1 MDFQVEGYIGALLE
15 INLFVLISSKIKK
28 MYQINFDNNISYYWL
43 CFSFNWYVG
52 SVLYIKL

>member
-43 CFSFNWYVG
+43 CFT
-52 SVLYIKL
+52 VLTGMWVCFIY